1 MEASFTSFAIAI
13 LAAVAVGVGRI
24 ALKAQDDLRDFKREV
39 EREFQRKEGLK
50 ADIRD
55 AVNSAFAPLNE
66 KVEGILDEQERQSR
80 NMGILLDKFHVP
92 AVDRA

>member
-1 MEASFTSFAIAI
+1 MTDIADVAIGLLSAGAVF
-13 LAAVAVGVGRI
+13 LARQTWSHGRE
-24 ALKAQDDLRDFKREV
+24 LDQFKREV
-39 EREFQRKEGLK
+39 ERDFTRKDGLK
-50 ADIRD
+50 ADIKE

-80 NMGILLDKFHVP
+80 NMSILLDKVHVP